1 MVWNPPMTLLLP
13 FPTTHPHAI
22 TLLGVY
28 LNSIQRIT
36 FTVHVHSNTW
46 DGIRPVIHYSTTN
59 NTDYVPNQSNHNLTC
74 TDFES

>member
-36 FTVHVHSNTW
+36 FTVHVHETIHRVGQMLDLGW
-46 DGIRPVIHYSTTN
+46 D
-59 NTDYVPNQSNHNLTC
+59 
-74 TDFES
+74 